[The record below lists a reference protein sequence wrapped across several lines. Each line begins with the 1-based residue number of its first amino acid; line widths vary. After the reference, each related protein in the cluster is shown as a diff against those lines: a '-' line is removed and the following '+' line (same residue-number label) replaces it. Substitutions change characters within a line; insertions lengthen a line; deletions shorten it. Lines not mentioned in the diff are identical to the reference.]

1 MGEEYLIIFSYMNI
15 LATPCSRGYEFYNV
29 GKGPPG
35 NYNNG
40 FSFSQICIG
49 VEKNI

>member
-1 MGEEYLIIFSYMNI
+1 MAM
-15 LATPCSRGYEFYNV
+15 LAKPCSRGYEFYNV